1 MVTNIIV
8 IIIIII
14 VIAIIIIICII
25 IIIIIIIVIIV
36 STAIWLFHNQLWATI
51 EGAASLVDVNH
62 CVFDLFQPEGHRKPR
77 NEVGS

>member
-8 IIIIII
+8 IIII
-14 VIAIIIIICII
+14 VIAIIIIIITII
-25 IIIIIIIVIIV
+25 CIIIIIVIIV

>member
-8 IIIIII
+8 IIIIIII
-14 VIAIIIIICII
+14 VIAIIIIIC

>member
-8 IIIIII
+8 IIII
-14 VIAIIIIICII
+14 VIAIIIIIII
-25 IIIIIIIVIIV
+25 IIICIIIIIIVIIV

>member
-8 IIIIII
+8 IIIII
-14 VIAIIIIICII
+14 VVAIIIIIC
-25 IIIIIIIVIIV
+25 IIIIIIVIIV

-62 CVFDLFQPEGHRKPR
+62 CAFDLFQPEGHRKPR